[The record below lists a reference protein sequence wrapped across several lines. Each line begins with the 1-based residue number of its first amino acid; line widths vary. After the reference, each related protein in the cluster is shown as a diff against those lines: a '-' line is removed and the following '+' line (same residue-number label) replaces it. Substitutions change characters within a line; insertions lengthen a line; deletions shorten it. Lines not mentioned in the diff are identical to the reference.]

1 MTLSTPQ
8 LCFLRSLIRRDM
20 EASLL
25 DILLRR
31 CDASRSDWDAL
42 ETEGIVEEH
51 QGRVRMTETGVQVYK
66 KAKVGRYF

>member
-1 MTLSTPQ
+1 
-8 LCFLRSLIRRDM
+8 M